1 MISLYN
7 ASIPMMIKYLG
18 NLKVILTKAE
28 QHCVDKDLNPEEM
41 IKFRL
46 IEDMRSLDYQVQ
58 SISNTAKFLA
68 TRLALHHDT
77 YFPDTET
84 TFPQLQSRVDATISI
99 LSEIDP
105 SSMENKEDAE
115 ILMETKSFGT
125 YRFTGY
131 SYVVQY
137 ACPNFHFHLGS
148 AYCILRHLGVPLTAF
163 DYLDTQHDLFVNI
176 ETPATPVTPVP

>member
-1 MISLYN
+1 MVSLYN

-18 NLKVILTKAE
+18 NLKVILKMAE
-28 QHCVDKDLNPEEM
+28 KHCIAKNINPEEM

-58 SISNTAKFLA
+58 SVSNTAKFLA
-68 TRLALHHDT
+68 TRLALQEDT

-84 TFPQLQSRVDATISI
+84 TFPQLEARVDATISI

-105 SSMENKEDAE
+105 SSLDGKEDVE
-115 ILMETKSFGT
+115 VLMETKSLGT

-163 DYLDTQHDLFVNI
+163 DYLDTQRDLFVKV
-176 ETPATPVTPVP
+176 EAPASSAS

>member
-1 MISLYN
+1 MVSLYN
-7 ASIPMMIKYLG
+7 ASIPMMLKYLG

-28 QHCVDKDLNPEEM
+28 QHCISKSLNQEEM

-68 TRLALHHDT
+68 TRVARTEDT
-77 YFPDTET
+77 YFHDDET

-99 LSEIDP
+99 LAALEP
-105 SSMENKEDAE
+105 ASMDGREDE
-115 ILMETKSFGT
+115 EVLMDTKSMGT
-125 YRFTGY
+125 FRFTGY

-148 AYCILRHLGVPLTAF
+148 AYCILRHLGVSLTAF
-163 DYLDTQHDLFVNI
+163 DYLDTQRDLFVKV
-176 ETPATPVTPVP
+176 EKKPDAPAS

>member
-1 MISLYN
+1 MVSLYQ

-18 NLKVILTKAE
+18 NLKVILAKAE
-28 QHCVDKDLNPEEM
+28 QHCVAKNLKPEDV

-58 SISNTAKFLA
+58 SISNTAKFIA
-68 TRLALHHDT
+68 TRLALQEDT

-84 TFPQLQSRVDATISI
+84 TFPELQSRVDATISI
-99 LSEIDP
+99 LSGIDP
-105 SSMENKEDAE
+105 SSMDGKENTEV
-115 ILMETKSFGT
+115 LMETKSMGT

-131 SYVVQY
+131 SYIVQY
-137 ACPNFHFHLGS
+137 SCPNFHFHLSS

-163 DYLDTQHDLFVNI
+163 DYLDTQRNLFVKF
-176 ETPATPVTPVP
+176 EAHAAPTS